1 MATAVPAELVTT
13 ANDTNALAKLY
24 RSFVK
29 KPEPENTTSY
39 CSSSTEVS
47 TASSKRRQD
56 DVDAD
61 IPAKHVKVE
70 PDPGSSSG

>member
-1 MATAVPAELVTT
+1 MVTAVPAELVTP
-13 ANDTNALAKLY
+13 ANDINALAKPY
-24 RSFVK
+24 RSFAK
-29 KPEPENTTSY
+29 EPELLLKLN
-39 CSSSTEVS
+39 EVS

-70 PDPGSSSG
+70 PDSGSSSG